1 METKKQRLNVEKKI
15 KNDFFNIK
23 IGTVNRLN
31 PQVVYFEV
39 RTFVA
44 PLEEYDNY
52 NYVFSFLRKELSN
65 TLNNK
70 LKNNDLFTNKFIL
83 DFQVANSGVKV
94 NKKSFL
100 TFQLFLRQK
109 NDQLHD
115 LKTIKKLS
123 EPFITDLLETL
134 KENIITSNFLIAKSK
149 KETIYNIV

>member
-31 PQVVYFEV
+31 PEVIYYEV

-44 PLEEYDNY
+44 PLDEYDNY
-52 NYVFSFLRKELSN
+52 SCIFAFLRKELSRAL
-65 TLNNK
+65 TET

-83 DFQVANSGVKV
+83 DFQVANSGVRV

-109 NDQLHD
+109 DSKLLD
-115 LKTIKKLS
+115 LKTIKKVS
-123 EPFITDLLETL
+123 EPFILNLLEGL
-134 KENIITSNFLIAKSK
+134 KENIINSNFLIAKTK
-149 KETIYNIV
+149 KETIYIN

>member
-31 PQVVYFEV
+31 PEVIYYEV
-39 RTFVA
+39 RTFIA
-44 PLEEYDNY
+44 PLVEYDNY
-52 NYVFSFLRKELSN
+52 SYIFAFLRKELSR
-65 TLNNK
+65 TLTET

-83 DFQVANSGVKV
+83 DFQVANSGVRV

-109 NDQLHD
+109 DSKVLD
-115 LKTIKKLS
+115 LKTIKKMS
-123 EPFITDLLETL
+123 EPFILNLLEGL
-134 KENIITSNFLIAKSK
+134 KENIIDSKFLIAKTK
-149 KETIYNIV
+149 KETIYIN